1 MKSPYET
8 LNWFYLHN
16 IPFLPLA
23 VRGNAVNCRIGS
35 AMSKQDNILKDFEI
49 YYAIKILTGK
59 IKLEYPKEDYEILGI
74 YKVDTRLK
82 VKIFKTTLMGGR
94 KDKV

>member
-1 MKSPYET
+1 
-8 LNWFYLHN
+8 
-16 IPFLPLA
+16 
-23 VRGNAVNCRIGS
+23 
-35 AMSKQDNILKDFEI
+35 MSKQDNILKDFEI